1 MNKIEYDPF
10 VTRQFSTSFSG
21 TKVNIEVKEA
31 LLKVINSSYYI
42 VSNNINNKYM
52 QNVELLDSDWDFCK
66 YLVID
71 NLYDIKCAVR
81 EITLDIS
88 LYQNRL
94 CTKNSK

>member
-1 MNKIEYDPF
+1 MNKIEYDP
-10 VTRQFSTSFSG
+10 TRQFSTSFSG
-21 TKVNIEVKEA
+21 TKVNIVKEA

-81 EITLDIS
+81 NNT
-88 LYQNRL
+88 
-94 CTKNSK
+94 